1 MHARETTLPRP
12 RWDVCLWL
20 AIVAAVNVALFTG
33 NPASWAVFRPEAVLR
48 GEWWRVITHPF
59 AHVSMYHL
67 LLDAGAFFMLYAG
80 IKRSSGWRVACASA
94 CGAGS
99 LLAAMATPAIATAG
113 FCGLSGIGHGLMAV
127 AGVELTAGGRGGR
140 AYRAG
145 LVVLALVVLKSAY
158 EALTGHVFFESGHV
172 GDVGTPLVFCHAGGV
187 IGGLL
192 FCLVGGS
199 GTER

>member
-1 MHARETTLPRP
+1 MIAGPSCFICDECVALSSQ
-12 RWDVCLWL
+12 
-20 AIVAAVNVALFTG
+20 IVAKEVGRKPQLSPADILAKLSTRVVGHEAAKRRLAVAL
-33 NPASWAVFRPEAVLR
+33 
-48 GEWWRVITHPF
+48 WRLH
-59 AHVSMYHL
+59 AQL
-67 LLDAGAFFMLYAG
+67 
-80 IKRSSGWRVACASA
+80 
-94 CGAGS
+94 AGS
-99 LLAAMATPAIATAG
+99 PRLPTFLIAGPTGCGKSTMADAIATAG

-192 FCLVGGS
+192 FCLGGGS